1 MNKFSVKDHLSKD
14 LESSI
19 SEKIKETVETIEAQG
34 SASAGTADTAGE
46 TGPAGAAAETPDR
59 EHMSEEE
66 LFSFAAYD
74 ARQSEKLGYQE
85 YSYWRSTFRT
95 FLHNKVAVCFLIIM
109 CALLL
114 FTFIQPLL
122 PNQADPNKIFFDDN
136 GMARSNLQ
144 PDSEFLFGTNNA
156 GQDLWSRIW
165 SGTRRSLFIGF
176 VVAIAEAV
184 IGITIGLLWGYVRK
198 LDFLF
203 TEIWNIFDNVPQT
216 IVLVLLAYIMKR
228 NMFTL
233 IFAMSITGWLSMALF
248 IRNQV
253 LMIRDRDYNL
263 ASRCLGTPI
272 YRIIMK
278 NLLPYIVSV
287 IMLRMAL
294 TIPGAI
300 SNEVFVTYIGLG
312 LPPSAPSLGNLV
324 NAGRALMMSPNL
336 RYQLI
341 FPTIVLSIITIT
353 FYVIGN
359 AFSDSADPRNH
370 H

>member
-1 MNKFSVKDHLSKD
+1 MNKFSIKDHMSKK
-14 LESSI
+14 LEDNASI
-19 SEKIKETVETIEAQG
+19 AIAKELDKIESGGLGDGPVSGAKRNRENMNEAEK
-34 SASAGTADTAGE
+34 
-46 TGPAGAAAETPDR
+46 
-59 EHMSEEE
+59 
-66 LFSFAAYD
+66 FSFAAHD
-74 ARQSEKLGYQE
+74 LRESERLGFKA
-85 YSYWRSTFRT
+85 YSYWRSTLNT
-95 FLHNKVAVCFLIIM
+95 FFHRKVAVAFLIIM
-109 CALLL
+109 LALLL

-122 PNQADPNKIFFDDN
+122 PGQADPNKIFFN
-136 GMARSNLQ
+136 ASGSAMSNQQ
-144 PDSEFLFGTNNA
+144 PGGKFLFGTNNA
-156 GQDLWSRIW
+156 GQDLWARIW
-165 SGTRRSLFIGF
+165 SGTRTSLLIGF
-176 VVAIAEAV
+176 VVALVEAAV
-184 IGITIGLLWGYVRK
+184 GITIGLLWGYVRK
-198 LDFLF
+198 LDFFF
-203 TEIWNIFDNVPQT
+203 TELWNIFDNVPQT
-216 IVLVLLAYIMKR
+216 IVLVLLAYIMER

-248 IRNQV
+248 IRNQI

-272 YRIIMK
+272 HRIILK

-312 LPPSAPSLGNLV
+312 LPPSTPSLGNLV
-324 NAGRALMMSPNL
+324 NSGRALMMSPAL

-341 FPTIVLSIITIT
+341 FPTAVLSLITIS

-370 H
+370 R

>member
-1 MNKFSVKDHLSKD
+1 M
-14 LESSI
+14 
-19 SEKIKETVETIEAQG
+19 
-34 SASAGTADTAGE
+34 
-46 TGPAGAAAETPDR
+46 
-59 EHMSEEE
+59 
-66 LFSFAAYD
+66 
-74 ARQSEKLGYQE
+74 
-85 YSYWRSTFRT
+85 
-95 FLHNKVAVCFLIIM
+95 
-109 CALLL
+109 
-114 FTFIQPLL
+114 
-122 PNQADPNKIFFDDN
+122 
-136 GMARSNLQ
+136 
-144 PDSEFLFGTNNA
+144 
-156 GQDLWSRIW
+156 
-165 SGTRRSLFIGF
+165 
-176 VVAIAEAV
+176 VAIAEAV

-341 FPTIVLSIITIT
+341 FPTIVLSIITIS

>member
-1 MNKFSVKDHLSKD
+1 MNKFSPKDRLSKG
-14 LESSI
+14 LEEAVSQKI
-19 SEKIKETVETIEAQG
+19 SETCDELEKGAV
-34 SASAGTADTAGE
+34 SADTKNTASPD
-46 TGPAGAAAETPDR
+46 GPADINTHTMDEKEA
-59 EHMSEEE
+59 
-66 LFSFAAYD
+66 FSFAKFD
-74 ARQSEKLGYQE
+74 AKESERLGYTE
-85 YSYWRSTFRT
+85 YSYWRSTLRT
-95 FLHNKVAVCFLIIM
+95 FLHNKVAVFFLIVM

-122 PNQADPNKIFFDDN
+122 PNQADPNKIFFDEN
-136 GMARSNLQ
+136 GMARGNIA
-144 PDSEFLFGTNNA
+144 PGSEFIFGTNNA

-165 SGTRRSLFIGF
+165 DGTRRSLEIAFC
-176 VVAIAEAV
+176 VAIAEVV
-184 IGITIGLLWGYVRK
+184 IGVTIGLLWGYVRK

-216 IVLVLLAYIMKR
+216 IVLILLAYIMKR

-233 IFAMSITGWLSMALF
+233 VFAMSITGWLSMALF

-272 YRIIMK
+272 FRIITK

-300 SNEVFVTYIGLG
+300 SNEVFVSYIGLG

-324 NAGRALMMSPNL
+324 NAGRALMMSPEL

-341 FPTIVLSIITIT
+341 FPTIVLSVITIA

>member
-1 MNKFSVKDHLSKD
+1 MNKFSIKDHMSKKLEDKASEAIANELD
-14 LESSI
+14 LIESGGLGDAPVKAGNIDRSKM
-19 SEKIKETVETIEAQG
+19 SDAEK
-34 SASAGTADTAGE
+34 
-46 TGPAGAAAETPDR
+46 
-59 EHMSEEE
+59 
-66 LFSFAAYD
+66 FSFAAHD
-74 ARQSEKLGYQE
+74 LRDSERLGFKG
-85 YSYWRSTFRT
+85 YSYWRSTLNT
-95 FLHNKVAVCFLIIM
+95 FFHRKVAV
-109 CALLL
+109 A

-122 PNQADPNKIFFDDN
+122 PGQAKPNDVFFYPNGNAMSNQ
-136 GMARSNLQ
+136 Q
-144 PDSEFLFGTNNA
+144 PSAKFLFGTNNA

-165 SGTRRSLFIGF
+165 AGTRTSLFIGF
-176 VVAIAEAV
+176 VVALVEAV
-184 IGITIGLLWGYVRK
+184 VGITIGLLWGYVRK
-198 LDFLF
+198 LDFFF
-203 TEIWNIFDNVPQT
+203 TELWNIFDNVPQT
-216 IVLVLLAYIMKR
+216 IVLVLLAYVMDRSI
-228 NMFTL
+228 FTL

-248 IRNQV
+248 IRNQI

-272 YRIIMK
+272 YRIILK

-312 LPPSAPSLGNLV
+312 LPTDVPSLGNLV
-324 NAGRALMMSPNL
+324 NSGRTLMMSPNL

-341 FPTIVLSIITIT
+341 FPTAVLSLITIS

-370 H
+370 R

>member
-1 MNKFSVKDHLSKD
+1 MNRFSPKDHLCRG
-14 LESSI
+14 LEDSVSRTT
-19 SEKIKETVETIEAQG
+19 KGTVDKTK
-34 SASAGTADTAGE
+34 
-46 TGPAGAAAETPDR
+46 
-59 EHMSEEE
+59 
-66 LFSFAAYD
+66 LFSFAGYD
-74 ARQSEKLGYQE
+74 ARESEKRGYKE
-85 YSYWRSTFRT
+85 YSYWRSTLNT
-95 FLHNKVAVCFLIIM
+95 FLHKKVAVFFLVIM

-122 PNQADPNKIFFDDN
+122 PNQADPNKIFFDEN
-136 GMARSNLQ
+136 GMARSNLH
-144 PDSEFLFGTNNA
+144 PCEEFFFGTNNA
-156 GQDLWSRIW
+156 GQDLWARIW
-165 SGTRRSLFIGF
+165 DGTRRSLFIGII
-176 VVAIAEAV
+176 VAIAEV
-184 IGITIGLLWGYVRK
+184 MIGVTIGLLWGYVRK
-198 LDFLF
+198 LDFFF
-203 TEIWNIFDNVPQT
+203 TELWNIFDNVPQT

-272 YRIIMK
+272 HRIIMK

-312 LPPSAPSLGNLV
+312 LPPSSPSLGNLV
-324 NAGRALMMSPNL
+324 NAGRALMMSPEL

-341 FPTIVLSIITIT
+341 FPTIVLSIITIS

>member
-1 MNKFSVKDHLSKD
+1 MNKFSPKDHLSKG
-14 LESSI
+14 LEDSI
-19 SEKIKETVETIEAQG
+19 SEKIKETIDQLESGEGLEAKG
-34 SASAGTADTAGE
+34 AKASQKK
-46 TGPAGAAAETPDR
+46 DR
-59 EHMSEEE
+59 STMSEEE
-66 LFSFAAYD
+66 LFSFAEYD
-74 ARQSEKLGYQE
+74 ATQSEKLGYKE
-85 YSYWRSTFRT
+85 YSYWRSTLNT
-95 FLHNKVAVCFLIIM
+95 FLHKKVAVFFLILV

-122 PNQADPNKIFFDDN
+122 PNQADPNKIFFDEN
-136 GMARSNLQ
+136 GMARSNIS
-144 PDSEFLFGTNNA
+144 PCEEFIFGTNNA

-165 SGTRRSLFIGF
+165 GGTRRSLLIGI
-176 VVAIAEAV
+176 VVAIAEV
-184 IGITIGLLWGYVRK
+184 IIGVTIGLLWGYVRK
-198 LDFLF
+198 LDFFF
-203 TEIWNIFDNVPQT
+203 TELWNIFDNVPQT
-216 IVLVLLAYIMKR
+216 IVLVLLAYIMNR
-228 NMFTL
+228 SVFTL
-233 IFAMSITGWLSMALF
+233 VFAMSITGWLSMALF

-272 YRIIMK
+272 TRIIMK

-312 LPPSAPSLGNLV
+312 LPPSSPSLGNLV
-324 NAGRALMMSPNL
+324 NAGRALMMSPEL

-341 FPTIVLSIITIT
+341 FPTIVLSVITIS

>member
-1 MNKFSVKDHLSKD
+1 MNKFSPKDHLSKN
-14 LESSI
+14 LEASI
-19 SEKIKETVETIEAQG
+19 SKTIDQTAKELEKAEGIGTGTIFSGE
-34 SASAGTADTAGE
+34 GTE
-46 TGPAGAAAETPDR
+46 GPDGINHQD
-59 EHMSEEE
+59 MSEEE
-66 LFSFAAYD
+66 LFSFAEYNAGE
-74 ARQSEKLGYQE
+74 SEKMGYTE
-85 YSYWRSTFRT
+85 YSYWKSTFRT
-95 FLHNKVAVCFLIIM
+95 FFSNKVAVFFLGVLLM
-109 CALLL
+109 LLL

-122 PNQADPNKIFFDDN
+122 PGQADPNEIFFDDA
-136 GMARSNLQ
+136 GMARGNLS
-144 PDSEFLFGTNNA
+144 PCKEFWFGTNSA
-156 GQDLWSRIW
+156 GQDLWARIW
-165 SGTRRSLFIGF
+165 DGTRRSLFIGM
-176 VVAIAEAV
+176 VVAIAEV
-184 IGITIGLLWGYVRK
+184 IIGVTIGLLWGYVRK

-228 NMFTL
+228 NIFTL

-324 NAGRALMMSPNL
+324 NAGRALMMSPDL
-336 RYQLI
+336 RYQLF
-341 FPTIVLSIITIT
+341 FPTIVLSIITIS

-359 AFSDSADPRNH
+359 IFSDSADPRNH

>member
-1 MNKFSVKDHLSKD
+1 MKFSLTDHLSKH
-14 LESSI
+14 LEAASYRA
-19 SEKIKETVETIEAQG
+19 VEEECERLEHIGGKGDEEPVPKK
-34 SASAGTADTAGE
+34 AD
-46 TGPAGAAAETPDR
+46 ETPDR
-59 EHMSEEE
+59 EHMNEKQ
-66 LFSFAAYD
+66 LFMLAD
-74 ARQSEKLGYQE
+74 HDLRDSEKLGYKE
-85 YSYWRSTFRT
+85 YSYWRSTLNT
-95 FLHNKVAVCFLIIM
+95 FMHRRVAMFFLIVM

-122 PNQADPNKIFFDDN
+122 PNQADPNSIFFDGN
-136 GMARSNLQ
+136 GMARANQS
-144 PDSEFLFGTNNA
+144 PDSEFWFGTNSA
-156 GQDLWSRIW
+156 GQDLWARIW
-165 SGTRRSLFIGF
+165 TGTRTSLFIGF
-176 VVAIAEAV
+176 VVAIVEAIV
-184 IGITIGLLWGYVRK
+184 GITIGLLWGYVRK
-198 LDFLF
+198 LDFFF
-203 TEIWNIFDNVPQT
+203 TELWNIFDNVPQT

-272 YRIIMK
+272 HRIIMR

-300 SNEVFVTYIGLG
+300 SSEVFVTYIGLG
-312 LPPSAPSLGNLV
+312 LPPSSPSLGNLI
-324 NAGRALMMSPNL
+324 NSGRALMMSPNL

-341 FPTIVLSIITIT
+341 FPTMVLSLITIS

-370 H
+370 R

>member
-1 MNKFSVKDHLSKD
+1 MNKFSPKDHLSKN
-14 LESSI
+14 LEASI
-19 SEKIKETVETIEAQG
+19 SQTIE
-34 SASAGTADTAGE
+34 DTAKKLENAEGLE
-46 TGPAGAAAETPDR
+46 GADAVSNGQTVKEKDCIDR
-59 EHMSEEE
+59 QNMTEEE
-66 LFSFAAYD
+66 LFTFAEYD
-74 ARQSEKLGYQE
+74 ARDSEKMGYTE
-85 YSYWRSTFRT
+85 YSYWRSTLRT
-95 FLHNKVAVCFLIIM
+95 FFHNKVAVFFLGVLTL
-109 CALLL
+109 LLL
-114 FTFIQPLL
+114 FTFIQPML
-122 PNQADPNKIFFDDN
+122 PGQADPNQIFFDAD
-136 GMARSNLQ
+136 GMARSNLA
-144 PDSEFLFGTNNA
+144 PCSEFWFGTNSA
-156 GQDLWSRIW
+156 GQDLWARIW
-165 SGTRRSLFIGF
+165 DGTRRSLYIGM
-176 VVAIAEAV
+176 VVAIAEV
-184 IGITIGLLWGYVRK
+184 IIGVTIGLLWGYVRK

-248 IRNQV
+248 RRNQV

-312 LPPSAPSLGNLV
+312 LPPSSPSLGNLV
-324 NAGRALMMSPNL
+324 NAGRALMMSPEL

-341 FPTIVLSIITIT
+341 FPTIVLSIITIS

-359 AFSDSADPRNH
+359 IFSDSADPRNH